1 MLGKEVVFFCKPSVL
16 VLQKEYDRRSIA
28 QTNTLFPKMR

>member
-1 MLGKEVVFFCKPSVL
+1 MLGKEVVFFCKPNVL